1 MPGITLAI
9 AQARLTEYLNA
20 EAAVLT
26 GQSYQIAG
34 RALTRADLEDIQK
47 GIEIWD
53 QRVGALELSA
63 SRGSRA
69 VVPRP
74 NF

>member
-20 EAAVLT
+20 EAAVLL

-34 RALTRADLEDIQK
+34 RGLTRADLEDIQK
-47 GIEIWD
+47 GIEIWN
-53 QRVGALELSA
+53 QRVGALEGSA
-63 SRGSRA
+63 VRGARA